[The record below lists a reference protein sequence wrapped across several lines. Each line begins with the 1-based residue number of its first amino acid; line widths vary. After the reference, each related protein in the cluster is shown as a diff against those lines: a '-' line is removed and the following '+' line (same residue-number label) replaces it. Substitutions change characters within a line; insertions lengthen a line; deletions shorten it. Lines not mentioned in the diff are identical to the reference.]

1 MQVLIKP
8 SLVDRLCWPEAKG
21 DGREFPEV
29 GELARVGVRGESVR
43 SGNLLAESVHL
54 FFRETPF
61 NESARVRSGRGVTLE
76 EDVVAA
82 ARVILTAEEVVEAYL
97 VKR

>member
-1 MQVLIKP
+1 M
-8 SLVDRLCWPEAKG
+8 
-21 DGREFPEV
+21 
-29 GELARVGVRGESVR
+29 R

-54 FFRETPF
+54 FFREAPF
-61 NESARVRSGRGVTLE
+61 NESACVGSGRSVTLE

-82 ARVILTAEEVVEAYL
+82 ARVILTAEEVVEANL

>member
-1 MQVLIKP
+1 M
-8 SLVDRLCWPEAKG
+8 
-21 DGREFPEV
+21 
-29 GELARVGVRGESVR
+29 GVRGESVR

-61 NESARVRSGRGVTLE
+61 NESACVGSGRGVALE
-76 EDVVAA
+76 EYVVAA
-82 ARVILTAEEVVEAYL
+82 ARVILTAEEVVEANL

>member
-21 DGREFPEV
+21 DGRELPEV
-29 GELARVGVRGESVR
+29 GELTGVGVRGESVR
-43 SGNLLAESVHL
+43 SGNLLAESVHF

-61 NESARVRSGRGVTLE
+61 DESACVGSGRGMALE
-76 EDVVAA
+76 EYVVAA
-82 ARVILTAEEVVEAYL
+82 ARVILTAEEVVEANL